1 MKFSQLVES
10 VMSPNNRM
18 SNITV
23 YAPGIWKRTNG
34 NVTYY
39 CNSPECRTMKT
50 LHRLDGPAV
59 EWSDG
64 IDNNYYINGKE
75 FTEREYWQFI
85 QKFKENSGEAQDLLS
100 I

>member
-1 MKFSQLVES
+1 
-10 VMSPNNRM
+10 
-18 SNITV
+18 
-23 YAPGIWKRTNG
+23 
-34 NVTYY
+34 
-39 CNSPECRTMKT
+39 MKT